1 MYSIGEHVV
10 HVTGG
15 IGCIADIAEIDI
27 AGANKGKKYYIIN
40 PNNNSGGKVYVPLDN
55 DTTMRRV
62 STTEEIEKLLF
73 DIPDIAE
80 LVVDN
85 EKLREATYKEAV
97 KSTDIRTWVS
107 LLKCLCNRRTERL
120 LEGKKVTST
129 DERYFKTVTENLSSE
144 IAFSCNITKKE
155 AMDRLLGKQ

>member
-40 PNNNSGGKVYVPLDN
+40 PHNNPSGKIYVPLDN
-55 DTTMRRV
+55 DATMRRV
-62 STTEEIEKLLF
+62 STREEIDKLFL
-73 DIPDIAE
+73 DIPKVEA
-80 LVVDN
+80 LVVEN
-85 EKLREATYKEAV
+85 EKLRETSYKEAV
-97 KSTDIRTWVS
+97 KSTDLRLCVG
-107 LLKCLCNRRTERL
+107 LLKCLCIRREERL
-120 LEGKKVTST
+120 LEGKKNTST
-129 DERYFKTVTENLSSE
+129 DERYFKTVTDNLSSE

-155 AMDRLLGKQ
+155 AFDKLLGSM